1 MEIEE
6 SIKFWMYLLRRPWK
20 IRQEKSS
27 FILIRHK
34 PVLDVL
40 LRSELAI
47 PGVQLALTHE
57 VRVRYRG
64 CRDELLFFSGMVGL
78 TELKKADQ
86 AWVESLQVKH
96 AK

>member
-6 SIKFWMYLLRRPWK
+6 SIKFWMYLLWRPWK

-27 FILIRHK
+27 FILIRQK

-47 PGVQLALTHE
+47 PRVQLALTHV

-64 CRDELLFFSGMVGL
+64 CRDELLFFSGMVSL
-78 TELKKADQ
+78 TERSQNHYYHQNRKIDFG
-86 AWVESLQVKH
+86 
-96 AK
+96 